1 MTQSLTSA
9 IDECMSVSGFL
20 VLAVF
25 GADPAA
31 PLGEADGSGAR
42 VTLEGQRGEL
52 DMAGERPRLRF
63 HVLAHNLNR
72 VAVDAVEVGV
82 LFAAREEALTGVD
95 PGTLYRNGAGNA
107 EIPRPELV
115 QPAGTFVQESLQQ
128 LRRSG
133 RAALEVVVEP
143 RSGQP
148 DPQVFRTHVLAYHL
162 ADVTAPAL
170 LALLGTPAGADELA
184 AVETLGLIG
193 TAEEKSAVRARW
205 GGVPGLAAG
214 LATAAREALPPKPGF
229 ADALKRVYALRALGV
244 LGGDI
249 AKRTLTELS
258 KSPELAPLDE
268 ALLVLLSA
276 RLSGSTLE
284 APVAFAVPVA
294 ARRMSDVVVAALA
307 DLDNPKDELTAAAIS
322 EAPGA
327 EVVAASPPAAGSF
340 ALGGDPP
347 TSDGRPSAP
356 EIATSPL
363 SDSAQSDSSSLYVAG
378 GLLAASLASL
388 LWWWRASRR
397 KS

>member
-107 EIPRPELV
+107 EIGVVRQRV
-115 QPAGTFVQESLQQ
+115 DVTVGA
-128 LRRSG
+128 SG